1 MLNPEPLI
9 FIDSANK
16 VNQNKNQTVYDS
28 RHQQPLTKE
37 EEMPKKV
44 DVDILNKIEA
54 IIELYLKNKM
64 IICEVITIDNR
75 YEGIPI
81 NKEGHNLVLKQNGSI
96 TLISMNTIV
105 EVNIL
110 RI

>member
-28 RHQQPLTKE
+28 RYQQPLAKE